1 MARDSSEGRKI
12 RSFFET
18 NAPAIIFLLVVLV
31 AWQIVTTTLEIP
43 SWFIPSPLV
52 IIDAF
57 QTTLPVNLSSAASIA
72 ASPPGVQI
80 NRSLSINGDSL

>member
-1 MARDSSEGRKI
+1 MARDSSKRGNI

-18 NAPAIIFLLVVLV
+18 NAPAIAFLLIVLV
-31 AWQIVTTTLEIP
+31 VWQVVTTTMEIP

-57 QTTLPVNLSSAASIA
+57 SSTRYLWKHTYITLIEAFSDAAA
-72 ASPPGVQI
+72 AAW
-80 NRSLSINGDSL
+80 L